1 MRNEPLYECKRVVWL
16 SCAGAFVYIARREKK
31 IYRLDRTMSG
41 KMFVRVP
48 MRVYLTYIIYLLA
61 PHLCLSSKIDGSGA
75 SGVECKQ
82 INRYNIFA
90 LSV

>member
-1 MRNEPLYECKRVVWL
+1 
-16 SCAGAFVYIARREKK
+16 
-31 IYRLDRTMSG
+31 
-41 KMFVRVP
+41 